1 VTGRNRVVK
10 ADQPGPGAPGGA
22 ELRAHLAPDPTAAGT
37 ARQVVRRA
45 VQRWH
50 LPNLIDTL
58 LLVATEL
65 VTNAVRHGRA
75 PVILTLRRTAE
86 ELSLRVHDGDP
97 AEPALNPEP
106 SDSADAESGRGLQIV
121 AALADRTGFKQIVD
135 DGKVVFATFRTLPP
149 PES

>member
-1 VTGRNRVVK
+1 
-10 ADQPGPGAPGGA
+10 
-22 ELRAHLAPDPTAAGT
+22 
-37 ARQVVRRA
+37 VVRRA
-45 VQRWH
+45 TQRWH

-97 AEPALNPEP
+97 AEPVLNPEP

-121 AALADRTGFKQIVD
+121 AALADRTGFEQIDD
-135 DGKVVFATFRTLPP
+135 DGKVVFATFRTPP
-149 PES
+149 SADS